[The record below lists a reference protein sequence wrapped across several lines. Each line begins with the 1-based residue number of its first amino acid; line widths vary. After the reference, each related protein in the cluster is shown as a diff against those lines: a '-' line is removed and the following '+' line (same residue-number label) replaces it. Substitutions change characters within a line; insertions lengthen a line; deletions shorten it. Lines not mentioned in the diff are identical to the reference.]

1 MVKKRIRRKSNLW
14 KESVRYILESK
25 NYIILAGLLFV
36 SGSLLG
42 LVFASEL
49 GFMDETLKKLI
60 EETENMNVFQLVFF
74 IFQNNLTV
82 AFLMILLGLFL
93 GIFPIVNILANGAVL
108 GFVFSKV
115 ENVNLVKAI
124 FSLLPHGIFELPAI
138 FISTGLGIKLGM
150 FLFAKKRKEEFT
162 KRFYGAMK
170 VFFSIILPLLILAAI
185 IEGLLIFFIK

>member
-1 MVKKRIRRKSNLW
+1 MVKKRTRRKSNLW

-36 SGSLLG
+36 SGSLFG

-60 EETENMNVFQLVFF
+60 EETKNMNVSQLIFF
-74 IFQNNLTV
+74 IFQNNLIV
-82 AFLMILLGLFL
+82 AFLMIILGIFL
-93 GIFPIVNILANGAVL
+93 GIFPIINIFANGAVL

-138 FISTGLGIKLGM
+138 FISVGLGIKLGM
-150 FLFAKKRKEEFT
+150 FLFAEKRKEEFT
-162 KRFYGAMK
+162 KRFYAY
-170 VFFSIILPLLILAAI
+170 
-185 IEGLLIFFIK
+185 

>member
-1 MVKKRIRRKSNLW
+1 MVKKRTRRKPNLW

-36 SGSLLG
+36 SGSLFG

-60 EETENMNVFQLVFF
+60 EETKNMNVSQLIFF
-74 IFQNNLTV
+74 IFQNNLIV
-82 AFLMILLGLFL
+82 AFLMIILGIFL
-93 GIFPIVNILANGAVL
+93 GIFPIINIFANGAVL
-108 GFVFSKV
+108 GFVFSKIQG
-115 ENVNLVKAI
+115 VNLIKAI

-138 FISTGLGIKLGM
+138 FISVGLGIKM
-150 FLFAKKRKEEFT
+150 FLFAEKRKEEFT
-162 KRFYGAMK
+162 KRFYGSMK

>member
-1 MVKKRIRRKSNLW
+1 MVKKRTRRKPNLW

-36 SGSLLG
+36 SGSLFG

-60 EETENMNVFQLVFF
+60 EETKNMNVSQLIFF
-74 IFQNNLTV
+74 IFQNNLIV
-82 AFLMILLGLFL
+82 AFLMIILGIFL
-93 GIFPIVNILANGAVL
+93 GIFPIINIFANGAVL
-108 GFVFSKV
+108 GFVFSKIQG
-115 ENVNLVKAI
+115 VNLIKAI

-138 FISTGLGIKLGM
+138 FISVGLGIKLGM
-150 FLFAKKRKEEFT
+150 FLFAEKRKEEFT
-162 KRFYGAMK
+162 KRFYGSMK